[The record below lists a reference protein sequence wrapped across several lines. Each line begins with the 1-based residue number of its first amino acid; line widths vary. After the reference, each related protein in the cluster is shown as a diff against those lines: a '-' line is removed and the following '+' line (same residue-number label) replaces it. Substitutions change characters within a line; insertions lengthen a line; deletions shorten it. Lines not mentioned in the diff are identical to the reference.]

1 MDNMQALLKEH
12 ESLANRLLAW
22 VFLYV
27 MRKRHNQV
35 RGDNN
40 PPVQSNN
47 AASSLPRR
55 SRPSRSAS
63 RSLIIWTRSKP

>member
-35 RGDNN
+35 RGD
-40 PPVQSNN
+40 PPVQPNN
-47 AASSLPRR
+47 AASSLLRR